1 MDSSS
6 ASVGSRSQSSS
17 SVACRSHQA
26 SRVGGGLLVDR
37 RVGEQ
42 RPLAELGGRLEAL
55 DLEQLGQLPLQR
67 RLAPR
72 LPFRAP
78 SSAATL
84 SENGTPSTIL
94 SKPDPMLFRQIIHED
109 LGCASYLVGDPAPGV
124 AAVVDPQ
131 WDIDPYLNL
140 ARLHGV
146 RIEHVLETH
155 NHADHVS
162 GHGRLARATGAT
174 IHVSELAEA
183 EYEHEP
189 FADGWTLELGEA
201 VSIEAIHTPGHR
213 PEHTSFLLRD
223 AERGGDPVAVLSGDS
238 LFVGD
243 VARPDLAVEP
253 REGAAGIFRS
263 LHERLLALPDEVEVW
278 PGHLGGSLCGSSGI
292 DLKTSSTIGFER
304 RHNRALAFAD
314 EAEFVEDAVAS
325 IGERPPNVEHIVALN
340 RGPLIES
347 IGSPARLTPRRFE
360 AAIAAGAFAVDSRT
374 NEQFDEA
381 HIPGAISA
389 SAYDTGF
396 ATKVAQVVPP
406 DGEVVVVAA
415 SDGNELE
422 AAELLAAV
430 GLRVRGF
437 LGGGMSAWRAEE
449 RPVAR
454 IEPIGPER
462 AGRSC
467 SRATSHRW
475 SSTCAAPASTPTGH
489 IAGSLHI
496 PYGELARRLDELPR
510 DRALATI
517 CKGGKR
523 SGLAASV
530 LQREGFETI
539 HVARGGV
546 GTWKTEGR
554 PVETRSA
561 CVGDHPG
568 RGST

>member
-1 MDSSS
+1 M
-6 ASVGSRSQSSS
+6 
-17 SVACRSHQA
+17 
-26 SRVGGGLLVDR
+26 
-37 RVGEQ
+37 
-42 RPLAELGGRLEAL
+42 
-55 DLEQLGQLPLQR
+55 
-67 RLAPR
+67 
-72 LPFRAP
+72 F
-78 SSAATL
+78 
-84 SENGTPSTIL
+84 
-94 SKPDPMLFRQIIHED
+94 FRQIIHED
-109 LGCASYLVGDPAPGV
+109 LGCASYLVGDSSSGV

-131 WDIDPYLNL
+131 WDIDPYLQL

-162 GHGRLARATGAT
+162 GHGRLARASGAT
-174 IHVSELAEA
+174 IHVNELADA
-183 EYEHEP
+183 SYEHEP
-189 FADGWTLELGEA
+189 FADGWTLELGEG

-223 AERGGDPVAVLSGDS
+223 AARGGDPVAVLSGDS

-253 REGAAGIFRS
+253 REGAAEIYRS

-292 DLKTSSTIGFER
+292 SLKTSSTIGFER
-304 RHNRALAFAD
+304 RHNRALAFAG
-314 EAEFVEDAVAS
+314 EAEFVEDAVS
-325 IGERPPNVEHIVALN
+325 SLGERPPNVEHIVALN
-340 RGPLIES
+340 QGPLIET

-360 AAIAAGAFAVDSRT
+360 AAIAEGALAIDSRT

-406 DGEVVVVAA
+406 DAEIVVVAA

-449 RPVAR
+449 RPVQR
-454 IEPIGPER
+454 IEPLGPEEL
-462 AGRSC
+462 AGLMDRDDPPLVLDV
-467 SRATSHRW
+467 RGKDEF
-475 SSTCAAPASTPTGH
+475 AAGH
-489 IAGSLHI
+489 IPGSLHI
-496 PYGELARRLDELPR
+496 PYGELTRRLEELPR
-510 DRALATI
+510 ERTIATI

-546 GTWKTEGR
+546 GTWQAEGR
-554 PVETRSA
+554 PVEAADVTA
-561 CVGDHPG
+561 
-568 RGST
+568 

>member
-1 MDSSS
+1 
-6 ASVGSRSQSSS
+6 V
-17 SVACRSHQA
+17 
-26 SRVGGGLLVDR
+26 
-37 RVGEQ
+37 
-42 RPLAELGGRLEAL
+42 
-55 DLEQLGQLPLQR
+55 
-67 RLAPR
+67 
-72 LPFRAP
+72 
-78 SSAATL
+78 
-84 SENGTPSTIL
+84 
-94 SKPDPMLFRQIIHED
+94 LFRQIIHED
-109 LGCASYLVGDPAPGV
+109 LGCASYLVGDTASGV

-131 WDIDPYLNL
+131 WDIDPYLHL

-174 IHVSELAEA
+174 IHVHELAGA
-183 EYEHEP
+183 EYPHEA
-189 FADGWTLELGEA
+189 FGDGWALGLGEGA
-201 VSIEAIHTPGHR
+201 AIEAIHTPGHR

-223 AERGGDPVAVLSGDS
+223 AARGDDPWAALTGDC

-253 REGAAGIFRS
+253 REGAADIYRS
-263 LHERLLALPDEVEVW
+263 LHQRLLTLPEETEVW
-278 PGHLGGSLCGSSGI
+278 PAHLGGSLCGSSGI

-304 RHNRALAFAD
+304 RHNRALALTD
-314 EAEFVEDAVAS
+314 EAEFIEDAVAS

-340 RGPLIES
+340 RGPLVES
-347 IGSPARLTPRRFE
+347 IGSPASLTPRRFE

-389 SAYDTGF
+389 SGYDTGF

-406 DGEVVVVAA
+406 DGEIVVVAA
-415 SDGNELE
+415 SDGNELA

-454 IEPIGPER
+454 IEPIGPEDL
-462 AGRSC
+462 AGLLDRDDPPLVLDV
-467 SRATSHRW
+467 RGAGEY
-475 SSTCAAPASTPTGH
+475 ADGH

-530 LQREGFETI
+530 LQREGFLTI

-546 GTWKTEGR
+546 GTWQQEGR
-554 PVETRSA
+554 PVES
-561 CVGDHPG
+561 G
-568 RGST
+568 